1 MRSLSAPTLLSLA
14 LASCHHAVP
23 SSASAVGDVWIRD
36 VNVVSAERIRQ
47 IVRRAGDRGRIT
59 AAYFVARGGR
69 LLFGSDT
76 PSAPTYANPP
86 GRNGYLEMV
95 ELERAGIP
103 PRRIFD
109 AATRA
114 NAQFF
119 GLARDY
125 GTIEPGKKASLL
137 LLRADPLTSVT
148 AFDTLEAVIL
158 PSGRVVPR
166 ADLAAH

>member
-1 MRSLSAPTLLSLA
+1 
-14 LASCHHAVP
+14 
-23 SSASAVGDVWIRD
+23 IRD

-47 IVRRAGDRGRIT
+47 IIRRAGDRGRIA

-119 GLARDY
+119 GLASDY

-148 AFDTLEAVIL
+148 RLRHPGSGDPSLGTGRSPGRSRRALEPDARRTGIRTPVRDRTPVLDAVL
-158 PSGRVVPR
+158 Q
-166 ADLAAH
+166 